1 MQYRIQHG
9 FLWTALHALGCLFG
23 FFVLGYALYTWAGY
37 GFSLGPNHHV
47 HPDAP
52 DPSLGARYF
61 LLAGLTLAAYCAFA
75 QSIPSFGATPARAT
89 LMMTPSPASNQSM
102 KPTAH

>member
-75 QSIPSFGATPARAT
+75 LYNSVIRSDTGESHTDDDT
-89 LMMTPSPASNQSM
+89 KSGI
-102 KPTAH
+102 